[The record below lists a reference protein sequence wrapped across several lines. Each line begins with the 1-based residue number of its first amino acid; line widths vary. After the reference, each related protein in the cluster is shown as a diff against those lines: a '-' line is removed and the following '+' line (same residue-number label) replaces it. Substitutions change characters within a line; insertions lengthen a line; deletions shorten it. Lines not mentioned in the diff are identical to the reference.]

1 MNTKTINLHK
11 ITQENLSPKEFLN
24 LKNGDSRNISHTEV
38 VPARLGQ
45 KSFGSIKVYYKNAVY
60 K

>member
-1 MNTKTINLHK
+1 MNTKTISLHK

-24 LKNGDSRNISHTEV
+24 LKAVDSRKISHTEV

>member
-24 LKNGDSRNISHTEV
+24 LKSGDSRNISHTEV

-45 KSFGSIKVYYKNAVY
+45 KSFGSIKVHYKNAVY